1 MGFNATEFRGV
12 WYCSVALYSNIFNS
26 INPIPI
32 LVSVPERLLAADDAW
47 HRLVNP
53 IQGFQS
59 DKERGKEVG
68 SCSIV
73 YNCINIS

>member
-32 LVSVPERLLAADDAW
+32 PVSVPERLLAADDAW

-53 IQGFQS
+53 IRDS
-59 DKERGKEVG
+59 NLIKKEAREVG

-73 YNCINIS
+73 YYCINVS